1 MDERDTQPTQAHPDT
16 ATNQDANEDTTFRE
30 LAMKLIAAR
39 YTNPQSMEL
48 PKLLV
53 GQLPPT
59 VPFDLPLPEGTR
71 VLGSLLQGDASTA
84 TMVLVTERSPDEVV
98 EFYKERLKAA
108 GWSEEEFPGQQRG
121 FVQSGP
127 MGPSFAR
134 FLLGDTGPSLIIT
147 TFADVDGLT
156 TTQIILNPEGRRF
169 PAARGRMGPRHDMW
183 SALPAIRAPAGA
195 WQSVEGGSG
204 GDDRVISFARLNTA
218 LDLSTLAAH
227 YQAQLERGGWERKDA
242 GESGPIAWSAWGF
255 TDTQG
260 EPWRGLFFILKQP
273 EVAERYLL
281 QVSAEWAG
289 TGERYRAGDESGPR
303 VMGFQSHTY
312 LVGHHAA
319 TAGPTGTLAQ
329 EKRKDDEQP
338 KEDESKGS

>member
-1 MDERDTQPTQAHPDT
+1 MDEREAQPTQPEPTHTHADGT
-16 ATNQDANEDTTFRE
+16 ANDDATFRE

-39 YTNPQSMEL
+39 YPNLLSEEPPQ
-48 PKLLV
+48 LLV
-53 GQLPPT
+53 GQLPPAL
-59 VPFDLPLPEGTR
+59 PFDLPLPEGTR
-71 VLGSLLQGDASTA
+71 VLGTLLQGDASTA

-134 FLLGDTGPSLIIT
+134 FLLGDTGPSLIMT
-147 TFADVDGLT
+147 TFADMDGLT

-183 SALPAIRAPAGA
+183 SALPAICAPAGA

-218 LDLSTLAAH
+218 LDLSTLATH
-227 YQAQLERGGWERKDA
+227 YQAQLEYGGWERKDA

-273 EVAERYLL
+273 DVADRYLL
-281 QVSAEWAG
+281 QVSGEWAG
-289 TGERYRAGDESGPR
+289 TGERYHAGGERGPR

-312 LVGHHAA
+312 LAGHNAA
-319 TAGPTGTLAQ
+319 AFGPGGTVSQ
-329 EKRKDDEQP
+329 EKKDDEQP